1 MKKTVAGYPN
11 VDVAVAV
18 IMNPDGQILWT
29 WNDTWGAFS
38 LPMTKLR
45 SCPEMA
51 ESPRGAAVRAA
62 AEALGV
68 PVQVGKQWTDLPMM
82 RVSDRDFAVKHYS
95 YHVFQA
101 GPHPDYSA
109 TLRIRQPH
117 LWLAAH
123 VALSGLFEPLSHSAC
138 EILRG
143 LVQRGLV
150 SGRKQETSILI
161 VAREHGGNR
170 EFLLRW
176 NPNWGYALPA
186 KRKAATK
193 GKDAAREALA
203 VAQRVAVEEL
213 GLDSKSDVNICPAK
227 RPMVETFGV
236 SKTKGKPGLGT
247 ATDYQNWIFDAVLQ
261 NPDKLKSGEP
271 LIWVS
276 RDEIMAG
283 EVAGKPAADG
293 SLEAPPGKIS
303 PTVFQVL
310 SALGHVPAIVV
321 PVPPPP
327 GRTKRQ

>member
-1 MKKTVAGYPN
+1 MKKTVVGYPDI
-11 VDVAVAV
+11 DVAAAV
-18 IMNPDGQILWT
+18 IMNQDGQILWT
-29 WNDTWGAFS
+29 WNDTWGTFS
-38 LPMTKLR
+38 LPMTKIR
-45 SCPEMA
+45 SSREMA
-51 ESPRGAAVRAA
+51 ESPRGAAVRAT

-68 PVQVGKQWTDLPMM
+68 PVQVGKEWTDLPMM

-109 TLRIRQPH
+109 ALRIRQPH
-117 LWLAAH
+117 IWLAAH
-123 VALSGLFEPLSHSAC
+123 VALSGLFEPLSYSAR

-150 SGRKQETSILI
+150 SGRKQETCILI
-161 VAREHGGNR
+161 FAREHNGNR

-213 GLDSKSDVNICPAK
+213 GLDPKSDVSIRPAE

-236 SKTKGKPGLGT
+236 SKTKGKPGFGT
-247 ATDYQNWIFDAVLQ
+247 ATDYGNWIFDAVLQ
-261 NPDKLKSGEP
+261 KPDNLKSREP
-271 LIWVS
+271 VIWVS
-276 RDEIMAG
+276 RNEIMAG
-283 EVAGKPAADG
+283 EVGAKPAADG
-293 SLEAPPGKIS
+293 SLEAPPGNVS
-303 PTVFQVL
+303 PTVFQIL

-321 PVPPPP
+321 PVPLPPDKA
-327 GRTKRQ
+327 KRQ